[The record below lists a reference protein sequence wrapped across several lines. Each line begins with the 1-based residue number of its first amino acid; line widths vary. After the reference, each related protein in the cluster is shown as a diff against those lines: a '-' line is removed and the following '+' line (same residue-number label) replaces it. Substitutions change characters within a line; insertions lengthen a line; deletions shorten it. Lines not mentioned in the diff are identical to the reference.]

1 MHYHFHKHLSKKQD
15 TKLVDRLMSIA
26 SVFHPLFAVPQI
38 YSIYSTQNA
47 AGVSLWTWFGF
58 LIMGIVFL
66 LYGLAHKIKPFI
78 VMQTLWLAVNLLV
91 VIGIILY

>member
-1 MHYHFHKHLSKKQD
+1 MPYHFYKRQSKKKD
-15 TKLVDRLMSIA
+15 TVLVDRLMSIA

-38 YSIYSTQNA
+38 YSIYSTQSA
-47 AGVSLWTWFGF
+47 DGVSFWTWLGF